1 MNLGD
6 ASRFSSSTIEIW
18 FSCVADAQTR
28 MERDPPVAVARSG
41 RAALS
46 SSQNSSQVITRWKE
60 GSSVVLEA
68 FVFATILFGF
78 FGIVFKKNLVMKI
91 VSMDVM
97 STGVIAYYV
106 LIAARQGL
114 FTPIVSPEIEAGAFA
129 DPVPQ
134 AVILTAIVIGFS
146 IQALMLVGVM
156 KLSRDNPTLECDVI
170 EKNNTP

>member
-1 MNLGD
+1 M
-6 ASRFSSSTIEIW
+6 
-18 FSCVADAQTR
+18 
-28 MERDPPVAVARSG
+28 
-41 RAALS
+41 
-46 SSQNSSQVITRWKE
+46 
-60 GSSVVLEA
+60 LEA
-68 FVFATILFGF
+68 FVFATILCGF
-78 FGIVFKKNLVMKI
+78 FGIILKKNLVMKI

-106 LIAARQGL
+106 LIASGSGL
-114 FTPIVSPEIEAGAFA
+114 FTPIVSGTPKNGAFS

-156 KLSRDNPTLECDVI
+156 KLARDNPTLESNEI